1 MYFLLLELILVIGFF
16 QQVISSSSDV
26 PPPPGPA
33 LRAIH
38 ASADTQPVDIYFNGT
53 KILSSI
59 GFGKAS
65 PFLSVPLGNAAI
77 KVTYAGKDK
86 PILDGNVILATK
98 SWFSALAFGSSV
110 QQGNEKLQVLVIT
123 DLANAPATGKY
134 KIRVVHAAVSIPFV
148 DVYAVAPEVKI
159 ADSKPVIKNLGFGQS
174 APASGELALEL
185 PVGTYVLYLAAAGT
199 TIEVYQSP
207 VLPVSG
213 GDFLVAAVLSGE
225 PVDKKSVKLL
235 VADVNGESWFLNPQ

>member
-1 MYFLLLELILVIGFF
+1 MISASGIMYSLLLELILVIGVF

-26 PPPPGPA
+26 PPPGPA

-38 ASADTQPVDIYFNGT
+38 ASADTQPVDIYVNGT

-59 GFGKAS
+59 GFGTSS

-110 QQGNEKLQVLVIT
+110 QQGNEKLQGLVIT

-134 KIRVVHAAVSIPFV
+134 K
-148 DVYAVAPEVKI
+148 
-159 ADSKPVIKNLGFGQS
+159 VIKTNYSIQQHRCF
-174 APASGELALEL
+174 
-185 PVGTYVLYLAAAGT
+185 
-199 TIEVYQSP
+199 
-207 VLPVSG
+207 
-213 GDFLVAAVLSGE
+213 
-225 PVDKKSVKLL
+225 
-235 VADVNGESWFLNPQ
+235 